1 MFFLYFYNVKAILKK
16 FKDTQALR
24 DEILKSL
31 IASFRIEGIDI
42 SISVAKET
50 LKKVEISLGK

>member
-1 MFFLYFYNVKAILKK
+1 MKAIPKK
-16 FKDTQALR
+16 SKDTQGLR
-24 DEILKSL
+24 DEILQSL

-42 SISVAKET
+42 SLSVAKET